1 MSHGHRRSLRLKGHS
16 YIEGGAYFITVCT
29 YWRRCILGEIRDD
42 EMHLNDLGV
51 AVAQAWRA
59 TPDHF
64 PLVQNDAFVVMP
76 NHIHGLLLIGH
87 GVGAKHASPLHHP
100 PRGALSGSVPAIVQS
115 FKSAATR
122 SAHLSGIVHE
132 DGIWQ
137 RGFHDRVV
145 RNEGELNRI
154 RAYIDENPLR
164 WSLDRENPL
173 RLSP

>member
-76 NHIHGLLLIGH
+76 NHIHGLIPAAISRPHGQCLIN
-87 GVGAKHASPLHHP
+87 VRIAWP
-100 PRGALSGSVPAIVQS
+100 PI
-115 FKSAATR
+115 
-122 SAHLSGIVHE
+122 
-132 DGIWQ
+132 
-137 RGFHDRVV
+137 
-145 RNEGELNRI
+145 
-154 RAYIDENPLR
+154 
-164 WSLDRENPL
+164 
-173 RLSP
+173 